1 MTSYGQVLILKERVL
16 LMHSHLIQTP
26 GKLYI
31 AGEYAVVKGYHALIL
46 KTKVTLDVYIEPSD
60 TCIIK
65 SQQFSEDITFQPN
78 EVHVHKTLWAS
89 ALKSAYKYVLY
100 HNKQIMSHTI
110 SIQSGLDSEQHKKL
124 GLGSSGALTVGL
136 IEAVLKFHDMSYT
149 PLILYKLAVIA
160 QHKVNSIASYG
171 DIATASYKSAIL
183 YKKFKV
189 YDEDFSEKKIH
200 MPWDGLVIT
209 PFEVSDLPLLIINTG
224 MQASSHALVSHAF
237 KHMKKHIYTDLF
249 KSLDTLTLS
258 LYERIIAHEAFKK
271 LIEDMHKI
279 YLTFPEIVLDKIIN
293 APVLDLMNLEAL
305 KPYPKKI
312 SGAGGGDNIILYVP
326 RKKEVIEIIKAL
338 KGDQKV
344 ISQRIEGVKSYE

>member
-60 TCIIK
+60 TCVIK
-65 SQQFSEDITFQPN
+65 SQQFSEDITFQPS
-78 EVHVHKTLWAS
+78 EVHLHKTLWAS

-136 IEAVLKFHDMSYT
+136 IEAVLKFHEMSYT

-183 YKKFKV
+183 YKKFQV
-189 YDEDFSEKKIH
+189 YDEDLSEKKIH

-209 PFEVSDLPLLIINTG
+209 PFEVSELPLLIINTG
-224 MQASSHALVSHAF
+224 EQASSHALVSHAF
-237 KHMKKHIYTDLF
+237 KHMKKHMYTDLF
-249 KSLDTLTLS
+249 KTLDTLTLS
-258 LYERIIAHEAFKK
+258 LYERIIAHEDFKK
-271 LIEDMHKI
+271 LIEEMHKI
-279 YLTFPEIVLDKIIN
+279 YMSFPEIVVNKIIN
-293 APVLDLMNLEAL
+293 APVFDLMNKEAL

-312 SGAGGGDNIILYVP
+312 SGAGGGDNIIVYVS
-326 RKKEVIEIIKAL
+326 RKKEVMLIKEAL
-338 KGDQKV
+338 KGNQKL

>member
-31 AGEYAVVKGYHALIL
+31 AGEYAVVKGYHAVIL

-65 SQQFSEDITFQPN
+65 SQQFNEDITFQPN
-78 EVHVHKTLWAS
+78 EVHLHKTLWAS
-89 ALKSAYKYVLY
+89 ALKSAYRYVLY

-171 DIATASYKSAIL
+171 DIATAAYKSAIL
-183 YKKFKV
+183 YKKFTS
-189 YDEDFSEKKIH
+189 YDDDLSEKKIH
-200 MPWDGLVIT
+200 IPWDGLVIT
-209 PFEVSDLPLLIINTG
+209 PFEINDLPLLIINTG
-224 MQASSHALVSHAF
+224 VQASSHALVSHTF
-237 KHMKKHIYTDLF
+237 KHMKKHIYTNLF
-249 KSLDTLTLS
+249 KSIDHLTLS
-258 LYERIIAHEAFKK
+258 LYERIIAHEDFKK
-271 LIEDMHKI
+271 IIDDMHKI
-279 YLTFPEIVLDKIIN
+279 YETFPEIVLNKILN
-293 APVLDLMNLEAL
+293 EPVLNLLSLEAL

-312 SGAGGGDNIILYVP
+312 SGAGGGDNIIFYVA
-326 RKKEVIEIIKAL
+326 RKKDVIHIKEAL
-338 KGDQKV
+338 DDNQKI

>member
-31 AGEYAVVKGYHALIL
+31 AGEYAVVKGYHAVIL

-65 SQQFSEDITFQPN
+65 SQQFNEDITFQPN
-78 EVHVHKTLWAS
+78 EVHLHKTLWAS
-89 ALKSAYKYVLY
+89 ALKSAYRYVLY

-171 DIATASYKSAIL
+171 DIATAAYKSAIL
-183 YKKFKV
+183 YKKFTS
-189 YDEDFSEKKIH
+189 YDDDLSEKKIH
-200 MPWDGLVIT
+200 IPWDGLVIT
-209 PFEVSDLPLLIINTG
+209 PFEINDLPLLIINTG
-224 MQASSHALVSHAF
+224 VQASSHALVSHTF
-237 KHMKKHIYTDLF
+237 KHMKKHMYTTLF
-249 KSLDTLTLS
+249 KSLDALTLS
-258 LYERIIAHEAFKK
+258 LYERIIAHEDFKK
-271 LIEDMHKI
+271 IIDDMHKI
-279 YLTFPEIVLDKIIN
+279 YETFPEIVLNKILN
-293 APVLDLMNLEAL
+293 EPVLNLLSLEAL

-312 SGAGGGDNIILYVP
+312 SGAGGGDNIIFYVA
-326 RKKEVIEIIKAL
+326 RKKDVIHIKEAL
-338 KGDQKV
+338 DDNQKI